1 MADWTLAQR
10 DPADALTRLHY
21 FTMKKQQGDRAIEF
35 LVTMRES
42 IRDGDRPMQFI
53 AQADKQTN
61 QKTRPFTPTE
71 WGSTLIEALSQ
82 CVREIHRF
90 PYQGGDQD

>member
-1 MADWTLAQR
+1 
-10 DPADALTRLHY
+10 
-21 FTMKKQQGDRAIEF
+21 
-35 LVTMRES
+35 
-42 IRDGDRPMQFI
+42 MQFI